1 MFTEPSYRRVLS
13 ERVHRATSTKR
24 IFIKSPRPLLSFRAS
39 VVQGGVGW
47 DNRMESKLYG
57 LAEPLNGRRYPSSS
71 PTPLGHPF
79 LAQRLPESFLPTNQ
93 LYRSN
98 RSLASDLRRIIIYV
112 CRRRCSCVPLQE
124 VAASFQRRCGVSILL
139 QRERAKL
146 PQQEPI
152 KRAPPAEISSRA
164 SSLLASLSSLSTLD
178 VDACTNHGH
187 DFNEY
192 SIDFLDPLKERERLR
207 GDLRWVSSSLSLS
220 IGTRWTPSRIED
232 TVRARARVS
241 YTKIKVGQTSHGE
254 RVRIKFYRRLV
265 PLTPKA
271 LACFTF
277 KTHYRA
283 ARFESHAAIK

>member
-1 MFTEPSYRRVLS
+1 MKAIVKAVGRWWGRAGRVFTKPSYRRVLS

-24 IFIKSPRPLLSFRAS
+24 IFIKSPRPPLSFRAS

-139 QRERAKL
+139 QR
-146 PQQEPI
+146 
-152 KRAPPAEISSRA
+152 
-164 SSLLASLSSLSTLD
+164 
-178 VDACTNHGH
+178 G
-187 DFNEY
+187 
-192 SIDFLDPLKERERLR
+192 
-207 GDLRWVSSSLSLS
+207 
-220 IGTRWTPSRIED
+220 
-232 TVRARARVS
+232 
-241 YTKIKVGQTSHGE
+241 
-254 RVRIKFYRRLV
+254 
-265 PLTPKA
+265 
-271 LACFTF
+271 
-277 KTHYRA
+277 
-283 ARFESHAAIK
+283 

>member
-1 MFTEPSYRRVLS
+1 MKAIVKAVDRWEAERVFTEPSYRRVLS
-13 ERVHRATSTKR
+13 ERVHRATFTKR
-24 IFIKSPRPLLSFRAS
+24 IFIKSPRPPLSFRAS

-112 CRRRCSCVPLQE
+112 CRRRCSCVPRRFND
-124 VAASFQRRCGVSILL
+124 VAEYQFYCNAA
-139 QRERAKL
+139 ERAKL

-164 SSLLASLSSLSTLD
+164 SSLLASLSSPSTLD
-178 VDACTNHGH
+178 VDACTNPGH

-192 SIDFLDPLKERERLR
+192 SIDFLDPLKERERLH
-207 GDLRWVSSSLSLS
+207 GDLR
-220 IGTRWTPSRIED
+220 
-232 TVRARARVS
+232 
-241 YTKIKVGQTSHGE
+241 
-254 RVRIKFYRRLV
+254 
-265 PLTPKA
+265 
-271 LACFTF
+271 
-277 KTHYRA
+277 
-283 ARFESHAAIK
+283 